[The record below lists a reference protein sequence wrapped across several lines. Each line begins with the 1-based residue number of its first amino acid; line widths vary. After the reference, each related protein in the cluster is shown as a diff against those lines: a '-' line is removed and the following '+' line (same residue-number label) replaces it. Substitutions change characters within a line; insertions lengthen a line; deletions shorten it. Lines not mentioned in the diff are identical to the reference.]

1 MSGRL
6 RIYILVGSVGTHII
20 IIIAG
25 REPVADRVAGEG
37 VGARGL
43 GVAGEDRD
51 QRHHHQGGQH
61 RDTQLHPHVISLK

>member
-6 RIYILVGSVGTHII
+6 RIYILVGTHII

-37 VGARGL
+37 DGARGL
-43 GVAGEDRD
+43 GVAGEHRD